1 MVICCIFIRYLN
13 NGLYMLQ
20 GKYGN
25 NCGDCLVLVTSR
37 PPRPGEVNNRDY
49 QFVTR
54 DELEEEAAAGTLVEH
69 GEFKGHLYGTSAIT
83 LKSMINAGYVVILTP
98 HYQVSWVYTVC

>member
-1 MVICCIFIRYLN
+1 MCDSFFPIT
-13 NGLYMLQ
+13 
-20 GKYGN
+20 
-25 NCGDCLVLVTSR
+25 VTSR

-54 DELEEEAAAGTLVEH
+54 EDLEEEAAAGTLVEH

-98 HYQVSWVYTVC
+98 HYQVGWRLGQYLYSVAAPVGVP

>member
-1 MVICCIFIRYLN
+1 M
-13 NGLYMLQ
+13 
-20 GKYGN
+20 
-25 NCGDCLVLVTSR
+25 TSR

-98 HYQVSWVYTVC
+98 HYQVIFYPILLLSFLLI